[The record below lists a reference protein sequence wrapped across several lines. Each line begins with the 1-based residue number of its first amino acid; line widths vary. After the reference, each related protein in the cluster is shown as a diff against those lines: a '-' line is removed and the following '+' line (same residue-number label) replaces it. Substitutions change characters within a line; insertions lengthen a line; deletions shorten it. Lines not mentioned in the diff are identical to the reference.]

1 MATPRELGQAVIAA
15 LAAYGENAPGQLY
28 VRGVKRPPDPLLKFT
43 GHRSW
48 KALEK
53 NAQYFTV
60 SAQGEHRQG
69 RSVHPQQDGRFSA
82 PA

>member
-28 VRGVKRPPDPLLKFT
+28 VRGVKRPPDPLLKFA

-60 SAQGEHRQG
+60 SA
-69 RSVHPQQDGRFSA
+69 
-82 PA
+82 